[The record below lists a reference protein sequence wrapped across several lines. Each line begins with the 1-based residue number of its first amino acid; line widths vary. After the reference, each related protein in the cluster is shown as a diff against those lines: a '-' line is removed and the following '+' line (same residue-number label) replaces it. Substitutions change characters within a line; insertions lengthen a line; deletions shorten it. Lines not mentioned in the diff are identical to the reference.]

1 MLFPN
6 KLITY
11 RESVISKFPFV
22 LQELQEGPSSASD
35 LYKVMSSRITGIS
48 EFMDILDCLFALNKI
63 EFDVEEGVLRY
74 VDRNSV

>member
-22 LQELQEGPSSASD
+22 LQELQEGTSFASD
-35 LYKVMSSRITGIS
+35 LYKAMSGRITGIS

-74 VDRNSV
+74 VERNSV

>member
-22 LQELQEGPSSASD
+22 LQELQEGTSSASD
-35 LYKVMSSRITGIS
+35 LYKAMSGRITGIS

>member
-1 MLFPN
+1 MLLPN

-22 LQELQEGPSSASD
+22 LQELQEGTSSASD
-35 LYKVMSSRITGIS
+35 LYKAMSGRITGIS

>member
-22 LQELQEGPSSASD
+22 LQELQEGTSSASD
-35 LYKVMSSRITGIS
+35 LYKAMSGRITGIS

-74 VDRNSV
+74 VERSSV